1 MSRYLS
7 RWHGT
12 VRHDLTASECETMG
26 LHDLLALAG
35 PLDAERWASLRL
47 GYTDP
52 LGPPW
57 LRQTIA
63 AGYGRVSAAD
73 VLCFAGAQEG
83 MLAAFHAMLGPADHA
98 IVVTPNYQALEAI
111 PLGICQVSGVPL
123 DAERGWALEIE
134 AVAAAVRPNTRLV
147 AVNFPNNPTGKVLEQ
162 ERYDALVA
170 LCRRHGLWL
179 FSDEVYRLTER
190 NPARPV
196 TQAVDAYE
204 RGVSLNVVSKAYG
217 LPGLRVGWVACRD
230 GPLRRRMA
238 KVKHFLSTC
247 SAGPSEVLA
256 QIALRAGPIILERNR
271 AVAASN
277 LDALAAFMRTNRELF
292 GWHVPEGGMAAF
304 PRYLGRDGG
313 EAFVRR
319 MAEQASVLLLPASVF
334 RSELAPTP
342 ADHFR
347 IGFGRCD
354 FQAGLD
360 ALQAALGGEASDPS
374 AKGAR
379 PRPAPS
385 ANPTGSD
392 LYAGAG

>member
-1 MSRYLS
+1 
-7 RWHGT
+7 
-12 VRHDLTASECETMG
+12 
-26 LHDLLALAG
+26 
-35 PLDAERWASLRL
+35 
-47 GYTDP
+47 
-52 LGPPW
+52 
-57 LRQTIA
+57 
-63 AGYGRVSAAD
+63 
-73 VLCFAGAQEG
+73 

-98 IVVTPNYQALEAI
+98 IVVTPIYQALEAI

-190 NPARPV
+190 GPARSL

-204 RGVSLNVVSKAYG
+204 RGVSLNVVSRAYG

-230 GPLRRRMA
+230 APLRRRMA
-238 KVKHFLSTC
+238 NVKHFLSTC

-256 QIALRAGPIILERNR
+256 QIALKAGPIILERNR
-271 AVAASN
+271 AIAAGN
-277 LDALAAFMRTNRELF
+277 LDALAAFMGTHRELF

-304 PRYLGRDGG
+304 PRYLGRDGV

-319 MAEQASVLLLPASVF
+319 MAKQASVLLLPASVF

-342 ADHFR
+342 ADRFR
-347 IGFGRCD
+347 IGFGRGD

-360 ALQAALGGEASDPS
+360 ALQAALAGETSGPS
-374 AKGAR
+374 AKSAR
-379 PRPAPS
+379 PRRALS
-385 ANPTGSD
+385 ADPTGPD